1 MARISGV
8 TLPQHKR
15 IEAALTAITGIG
27 RSLSAK
33 ILKKLNIDFDKKVKD
48 LTENELISIQE
59 EISKI
64 PTEGELRRR
73 ISQDIKRLQEIGS
86 YRGYRHRRNLPVRG
100 QRTRTNARTKR
111 GKKITMGSG
120 RHKETKK

>member
-15 IEAALTAITGIG
+15 IEAALTEITGIG

-48 LTENELISIQE
+48 LTENELIRIQE

-111 GKKITMGSG
+111 GKKITVGSG